1 MLRRQGQCHRRTG
14 KDVEA
19 REAENTYGYNPE
31 NQVMILE
38 SLSRRG
44 IFSIDENGEG
54 KMKKGTGE

>member
-1 MLRRQGQCHRRTG
+1 MTG

-54 KMKKGTGE
+54 KMKKGTGD

>member
-1 MLRRQGQCHRRTG
+1 MSP
-14 KDVEA
+14 KD
-19 REAENTYGYNPE
+19 REGCRGEGHTYGYNPE

-54 KMKKGTGE
+54 KMKKGTGD